1 MNIAFIPARC
11 GSKSIPFK
19 NIKEFCGKP
28 LVYWNIKALQDSKN
42 IDKIYLATD
51 CEEIGSVVRNFNFS
65 KVEIYDRDIKNANDT
80 ASTESVM
87 LEFINKNNFNEND
100 LFLLVQGTSPL
111 TETKDFNKAIEQ
123 YKNSNYDSLL
133 TCTRD
138 KKFFWSDDN
147 QPINYDYKNRPRRQE
162 FNGLLVENGAFYINK
177 IKNIKKYQNR
187 LCLNIGIYEMEEF
200 KSIDID
206 YEDDWLIAE
215 NLMYKYIIKK
225 K

>member
-11 GSKSIPFK
+11 GSKSISFK

-51 CEEIGSVVRNFNFS
+51 CEEISSVVRNFNFS
-65 KVEIYDRDIKNANDT
+65 KVEIYDRDIQNANDT
-80 ASTESVM
+80 ASSESVM
-87 LEFINKNNFNEND
+87 LEFIDKNDFDEND

-111 TETKDFNKAIEQ
+111 TETEDFNNAIEQ
-123 YKNSNYDSLL
+123 YKNSNFDSLL
-133 TCTRD
+133 TCTRV
-138 KKFFWSDDN
+138 KKFFWNDQN
-147 QPINYDYKNRPRRQE
+147 EPINYDYTNRPRRQE
-162 FNGLLVENGAFYINK
+162 FSGVLVENGAFYINK
-177 IKNIKKYQNR
+177 IKNIKKYKNR
-187 LCLNIGIYEMEEF
+187 LCLNVGIYEMEEF

-225 K
+225 